1 MLEARGRISIKKAFR
16 SWVEDAFS
24 RFPLNEAPLNNEV
37 ALSSHEIQLSHP
49 DPADRFL
56 AATSL
61 VYDLIL
67 LTVDD
72 RLVKAKRIS
81 TRNK

>member
-1 MLEARGRISIKKAFR
+1 MLEARGRIRIQKTIR
-16 SWVEDAFS
+16 SWVEEALS
-24 RFPLNEAPLNNEV
+24 RFPVNEAPLNNEV
-37 ALSSHEIQLSHP
+37 ALSSHEVQLSHQ

-61 VYDLIL
+61 TYDLVL
-67 LTVDD
+67 LTVDE
-72 RLVKAKRIS
+72 RLVKAKGIS